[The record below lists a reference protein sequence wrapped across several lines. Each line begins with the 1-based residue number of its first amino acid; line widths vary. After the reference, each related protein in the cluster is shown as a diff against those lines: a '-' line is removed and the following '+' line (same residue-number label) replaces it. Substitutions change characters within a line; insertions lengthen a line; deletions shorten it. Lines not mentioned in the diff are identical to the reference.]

1 MTSPEEIEEIH
12 RIEEQLR
19 KEFPTLVKKQIDRV
33 FDELET
39 LRHRVAQLIK
49 LTERNN
55 GMLESNAT
63 INQTSSELKVLR
75 KQVSQLKKILENKD
89 IEIKKLRE
97 ELTDAKQDS
106 SNILSSWAELQYDS
120 NNI

>member
-1 MTSPEEIEEIH
+1 MSPEELEELH

-19 KEFPTLVKKQIDRV
+19 IEFPILVEKQIDRIS
-33 FDELET
+33 DELET
-39 LRHRVAQLIK
+39 LRHRVVQLSK

-55 GMLESNAT
+55 GMLESDAT
-63 INQTSSELKVLR
+63 MNQTSSELKVLR

-97 ELTDAKQDS
+97 ELSDAKQDS
-106 SNILSSWAELQYDS
+106 SNLLSSWAELQYDS
-120 NNI
+120 SNI

>member
-63 INQTSSELKVLR
+63 MNQTSSELKVLR

>member
-1 MTSPEEIEEIH
+1 MSPEELEELH

-19 KEFPTLVKKQIDRV
+19 KEFPILVEKQIDRIS
-33 FDELET
+33 DELET
-39 LRHRVAQLIK
+39 LRHRVVQLAK
-49 LTERNN
+49 LKERNN
-55 GMLESNAT
+55 GMLESNST

-97 ELTDAKQDS
+97 ELSDAKQDS
-106 SNILSSWAELQYDS
+106 SNLLSSWAELQYDS
-120 NNI
+120 SNI

>member
-19 KEFPTLVKKQIDRV
+19 KEFPILVEKQIDRV

-39 LRHRVAQLIK
+39 LRHRVVQLAK
-49 LTERNN
+49 LKERNN

-75 KQVSQLKKILENKD
+75 KQISQLKKILENKD

>member
-75 KQVSQLKKILENKD
+75 KQISQLKKILENKD

>member
-49 LTERNN
+49 LTERSN